1 MYSPVSIIAIV
12 VSYFLTWLI
21 FNLIDIK
28 ISVKFFITASAI
40 LGLVAFFISEW
51 FMSMFINAVR
61 DIDNV
66 EVIESDKDNDEIRFV
81 KKVKENNFVDE
92 LEEPKKGGKVLQI
105 LFVANIHACRQEEI
119 KSLNMC

>member
-81 KKVKENNFVDE
+81 KK
-92 LEEPKKGGKVLQI
+92 
-105 LFVANIHACRQEEI
+105 
-119 KSLNMC
+119 

>member
-66 EVIESDKDNDEIRFV
+66 EVIESQLPND
-81 KKVKENNFVDE
+81 
-92 LEEPKKGGKVLQI
+92 
-105 LFVANIHACRQEEI
+105 
-119 KSLNMC
+119 